1 MASVTCLII
10 ISLTACSRG
19 GGDDLFERG
28 EVLLGAGEHMAAL
41 ELYQALANKFPENA
55 HAPSARY
62 RIGMIHYLHTGNKKK
77 ALDAYLSLILLYPE
91 SEEIATARRDMAEI
105 YRRSGEHRKA
115 IGEYQWLVDHSSGEE
130 RDVHRYNIAMEYQNL
145 SDFKQAIV
153 EIEDILKNAPS
164 EILLPK
170 LYYQMGNNQYLN
182 GDMEGAMTTYDTVIE
197 EYPYDP
203 LSIEAMLGK
212 AVILEEEG
220 RLRDAAALL
229 NSLVKSYP
237 NREAIEVR
245 VKWVNRRIRERALR
259 RQ

>member
-1 MASVTCLII
+1 
-10 ISLTACSRG
+10 
-19 GGDDLFERG
+19 
-28 EVLLGAGEHMAAL
+28 MAAL